1 MLTNLIPVFAVFAV
15 LYLIIAIVLQR
26 RRDRLVLKREAE
38 REAQRERDRLDEHA
52 GRQNKRDL
60 KQPDQRLSPLD
71 VHVDPFAYLTREIP
85 TAQDIAWLNTWLTDE
100 PSTTE

>member
-26 RRDRLVLKREAE
+26 RRDRQARDREAE
-38 REAQRERDRLDEHA
+38 REAKRERDRLGERA

-60 KQPDQRLSPLD
+60 KRSDQQHSPA
-71 VHVDPFAYLTREIP
+71 VHVDPFAYLKREIP

-100 PSTTE
+100 PFDN

>member
-15 LYLIIAIVLQR
+15 VYVIVAIVLQR
-26 RRDRLVLKREAE
+26 RRDRLVREREAE
-38 REAQRERDRLDEHA
+38 REVKRERDRFEERA
-52 GRQNKRDL
+52 RRQNKRDL
-60 KQPDQRLSPLD
+60 KRSDQRPSPLD

>member
-1 MLTNLIPVFAVFAV
+1 MLTNLIPIFAVFAV

-26 RRDRLVLKREAE
+26 RRDRLAREREAE
-38 REAQRERDRLDEHA
+38 REAKRERDRLEERA
-52 GRQNKRDL
+52 ERQNKRTL
-60 KQPDQRLSPLD
+60 NRSDQQQSPPT
-71 VHVDPFAYLTREIP
+71 VHADPFAYLKREVP